1 MIQDGFVFLP
11 FSVDTWEM
19 TATHFALGSCQR
31 TCHEVP
37 IVIIR
42 MVDGVESNVDNKA
55 FQV

>member
-37 IVIIR
+37 SDNQ
-42 MVDGVESNVDNKA
+42 DGGWWDRRG
-55 FQV
+55 